1 MTAGKNIKVVKS
13 CVKLPVFMIKN
24 PHYRD
29 YVRLCRRRQKADWV
43 TVTKSLENWSR
54 QIFN

>member
-1 MTAGKNIKVVKS
+1 MTAEENIKVVKS

-24 PHYRD
+24 PHYRN
-29 YVRLCRRRQKADWV
+29 YVRLCWRRQKADWV
-43 TVTKSLENWSR
+43 TITKSFENWSR